1 MNIRVS
7 LPLLFAAASLAGGA
21 LLAGCLGGGGVGG
34 GGTVVLTPE
43 VHRGPANGARP
54 SRVLALSASCGSVEL
69 SCPHRYIETVD
80 GIVRSSLDFAGYAV
94 VQPDQLRAE
103 TRQRHE
109 VHERER
115 ESRQSSGTVH
125 TERTL
130 GFDRTTTSAGQ
141 SVVEREKSTIVLD
154 GPGFDDLT
162 VSDRRAVLSDAGADA
177 VLAVRVV
184 IGAQHGVW
192 SPDQEVEVMVKLG
205 MDEGR
210 QMAVAARCVASSNN
224 FATVEA
230 ALEHATRCAVSGLT
244 RR

>member
-1 MNIRVS
+1 MKTRTWI
-7 LPLLFAAASLAGGA
+7 PLLFAAATLVGA
-21 LLAGCLGGGGVGG
+21 PLSSGCGG
-34 GGTVVLTPE
+34 GGTVVLAPE
-43 VHRGPANGARP
+43 IQRGPAHGVRP
-54 SRVLALSASCGSVEL
+54 NKVLALSASCGSMEL

-115 ESRQSSGTVH
+115 EGSQSSGVVH
-125 TERTL
+125 EERTL
-130 GFDRTTTSAGQ
+130 GFDRTTTSARE
-141 SVVEREKSTIVLD
+141 SVVEREKSTVVLD

-162 VSDRRAVLSDAGADA
+162 TNEKRAVLSDAGADA

-192 SPDQEVEVMVKLG
+192 SPDQAVEVMVKLG

-210 QMAVAARCVASSNN
+210 QMAVASRCVASSND

-230 ALEHATRCAVSGLT
+230 ALEHATRCAVAGVT
-244 RR
+244 NQ